1 MSQPTLPHVNERDW
15 DEVAATFEEDIF
27 SVPAND
33 RLGLIA
39 ERVRRS
45 GAKDRSVA
53 DLGCG
58 IGRMLP
64 LLAECFGEVHA
75 MDISSECLAVAERK
89 NEQLGSIRYT
99 HVDLSVAELP
109 HVDLALCINVLLTAS
124 LSKRQVMLSN
134 ACGSIKPEGHLLLT
148 TPSLESALYASH
160 RLVQW
165 NIEKGMSPSSAQQR
179 SSRDASRL
187 DMGIVMIDGVPT
199 KHYLKEELE
208 DVLRAE
214 GMRVEE
220 ILKIEYPWSA
230 VFPEAPEW
238 MQDPLPWNWMVV
250 AQR

>member
-1 MSQPTLPHVNERDW
+1 VNERDW

-27 SVPAND
+27 SVHAND

-39 ERVRRS
+39 ERVRRF
-45 GAKDRSVA
+45 GAKDRAAA

-64 LLAECFGEVHA
+64 LLAECFGEVYA

-89 NEQLGSIRYT
+89 NEQIRNIHYQ
-99 HVDLSVAELP
+99 HADLSGSLESLAP
-109 HVDLALCINVLLTAS
+109 VDLALCINVLLTAS
-124 LSKRQVMLSN
+124 LSKRQAMLSN
-134 ACGSIKPEGHLLLT
+134 ACGRIKPEGHLLLT

-208 DVLRAE
+208 DVLRDE

-250 AQR
+250 AQRGGAGA